1 MTDLTIPTFLV
12 RQNYVR
18 LTNEE
23 AAALVEST
31 AGRRST
37 WWMPGK
43 DWKSTVVS
51 LPTIMARYNGA
62 KHPEQPV
69 SVRVPAGNGA
79 TELVAY
85 ASWAEY
91 EAAHDAKS
99 YPPKRVQSLDGVT
112 VVLVTPKPWAGKAPV
127 VRAQGAAPKAGSKK
141 NALFALICRD
151 GGATFDEMQA
161 LTGWKEMRGTASAL
175 AKAAG
180 MAWGKVLGSNSVR
193 YAATA
198 K

>member
-1 MTDLTIPTFLV
+1 MDLTILTFLI
-12 RQNYVR
+12 RQDQRR

-112 VVLVTPKPWAGKAPV
+112 VVLVTPKPWAGRKPAAVP
-127 VRAQGAAPKAGSKK
+127 AQGAVPKSNKAT
-141 NALFALICRD
+141 LIGEMLLK
-151 GGATFDEMQA
+151 GG
-161 LTGWKEMRGTASAL
+161 
-175 AKAAG
+175 
-180 MAWGKVLGSNSVR
+180 V
-193 YAATA
+193 TA
-198 K
+198 KELCEAVGWPSISVPAQAKTVGLTLRKEKVDGMTKYWGTRE

>member
-1 MTDLTIPTFLV
+1 MTDLTIPTFLL
-12 RQNYVR
+12 RQDYVK

-43 DWKSTVVS
+43 DWKSTAVS
-51 LPTIMARYNGA
+51 LPEIMARYNGA
-62 KHPEQPV
+62 EHPEQPV
-69 SVRVPAGNGA
+69 SVRVPADNGA

-85 ASWAEY
+85 ASWAAY

-112 VVLVTPKPWAGKAPV
+112 VVLVAPKPWAGKAPV
-127 VRAQGAAPKAGSKK
+127 VRAQGAAPKAGK
-141 NALFALICRD
+141 AALIGEMLLK
-151 GGATFDEMQA
+151 GG
-161 LTGWKEMRGTASAL
+161 
-175 AKAAG
+175 
-180 MAWGKVLGSNSVR
+180 V
-193 YAATA
+193 TA
-198 K
+198 KEFCEAIGWPSISVPAQAKMVGLTLRKEKVDGVTKYWGTRE